1 MYALDVIKKTSLAK
15 KLGGPP
21 IFHDGY
27 LKSIEIEP
35 TRITLNIEILSQVN
49 PLLSHDT
56 LVTLRL
62 KNIHAFNI
70 VSSHVKDHL
79 LIIHDLDI
87 RNEGDRLHLMIES
100 NLKEVIEIYFESIE
114 FTD

>member
-27 LKSIEIEP
+27 LKSIHIEP
-35 TRITLNIEILSQVN
+35 KAVTLDIEILSSMN
-49 PLLSHDT
+49 PLLTSDT
-56 LVTLRL
+56 VVKL
-62 KNIHAFNI
+62 KLNHIHAFNI
-70 VSSHVKDHL
+70 LSSHVTNHL

-87 RNEGDRLHLMIES
+87 RNEGSQLHLVIET
-100 NLKEVIEIYFESIE
+100 NLKERIEIYFESIDL
-114 FTD
+114 TD